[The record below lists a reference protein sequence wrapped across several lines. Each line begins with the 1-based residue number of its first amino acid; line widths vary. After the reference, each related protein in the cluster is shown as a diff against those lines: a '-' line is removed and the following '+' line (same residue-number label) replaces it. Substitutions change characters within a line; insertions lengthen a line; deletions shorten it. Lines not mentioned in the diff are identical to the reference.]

1 LLSSRAIEIPQR
13 LGETDVRRVADGL
26 AGSLPRLMAEARRAA
41 ATVVAGLHGRR
52 KAGQGETFWQFRP
65 FQSGEGA
72 SRVDWRRSAR
82 DDHLYVREREWE
94 AAQAIH
100 IFIDRSGS
108 MDYRSQGAA
117 ATKGERAIVLG
128 LALADMLVRGGERV
142 ALMGVMKP
150 TASRRIIDKLSDAML
165 LHSDFGREWPR
176 APLPPR
182 SEAVLISDFIAPLDE
197 LTANMRA
204 LAGHGARGQA
214 VLVSDPAEESFPFHG
229 QTEFV
234 DPEGG
239 FRLRLGEAG
248 AVKALYAER
257 LAAHREGLARIAS
270 GLGWGFQRHVTDGAA
285 SAALLALSMSM
296 SAGGAPS

>member
-1 LLSSRAIEIPQR
+1 LLSPRAIDIPQR
-13 LGETDVRRVADGL
+13 LGETQVRRAADGL

-100 IFIDRSGS
+100 IFIDRSAS
-108 MDYRSQGAA
+108 MDYRSSGAA
-117 ATKGERAIVLG
+117 MTKGERAIVLG

-142 ALMGVMKP
+142 ALIGAMQP
-150 TASRRIIDKLSDAML
+150 TASRRIIDKLADAML
-165 LHSDFGREWPR
+165 LVPDFGQKLPP

-182 SEAVLISDFIAPLDE
+182 AEAVLISDFIAPLDE
-197 LTANMRA
+197 LTRDMRSIA
-204 LAGHGARGQA
+204 SRGARGQ
-214 VLVSDPAEESFPFHG
+214 VLLVSDPAEESFPFHG
-229 QTEFV
+229 QTEFI

-248 AVKALYAER
+248 AVKSVYSER
-257 LAAHREGLARIAS
+257 LNAHREGLRRIAS
-270 GLGWGFQRHVTDGAA
+270 GLGWGFQRHVTDGTA
-285 SAALLALSMSM
+285 SEALLALSMNM
-296 SAGGAPS
+296 SAGGTPS